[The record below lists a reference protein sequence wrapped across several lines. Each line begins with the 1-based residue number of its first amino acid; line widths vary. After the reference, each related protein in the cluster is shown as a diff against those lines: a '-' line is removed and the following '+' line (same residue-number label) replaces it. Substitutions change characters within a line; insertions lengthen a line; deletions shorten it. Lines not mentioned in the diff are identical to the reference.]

1 MNEMNKKV
9 TFSEDT
15 KKYDGKSQ
23 KSTGQILK
31 TMTGCLKHPGCMW
44 STPCDC
50 ANCEKLN
57 QRLSSRLTVIGF

>member
-1 MNEMNKKV
+1 MSKKV

-15 KKYDGKSQ
+15 KKYDGKKQSM
-23 KSTGQILK
+23 GQVLK

-50 ANCEKLN
+50 TNCEKLN
-57 QRLSSRLTVIGF
+57 KRLSNRLIVLGF

>member
-1 MNEMNKKV
+1 MSKKV
-9 TFSEDT
+9 TFSENT
-15 KKYDGKSQ
+15 KKYDGKRP
-23 KSTGQILK
+23 KSTQKVLK

-57 QRLSSRLTVIGF
+57 RSLFNGLNVIGF